1 MQDRDVTAQ
10 IWRIT
15 PKYGQKKKVTQNLR
29 NFLIHIARHFESA
42 AESDQPHS
50 FLARLPFVNQVFF
63 REHYYVSGQN

>member
-15 PKYGQKKKVTQNLR
+15 YSQIWAKEKFLR
-29 NFLIHIARHFESA
+29 NFLRHIARHYESA

-50 FLARLPFVNQVFF
+50 FLARLPFVNQGFF
-63 REHYYVSGQN
+63 R